1 MVLLVF
7 FNVANCLT
15 LYIGLGIYLYV
26 CCTMHFEVH
35 YYMIPIAVAGCI
47 QFIKLIIDL
56 IKSGSLHWDSILTA
70 GGFPSVHSWLTSS
83 VAALVFMVEGANSLL
98 FAVTLWFVVLI
109 SYDAMNVRYEAW
121 RHAYYL
127 NHIRVELKDV
137 LWQKEDSSVRLKE
150 RIGHTPLEVIWWVVC
165 GVVFTVLLY
174 QVLYI
179 W

>member
-56 IKSGSLHWDSILTA
+56 IQSGKLHWDSILTA
-70 GGFPSVHSWLTSS
+70 
-83 VAALVFMVEGANSLL
+83 
-98 FAVTLWFVVLI
+98 
-109 SYDAMNVRYEAW
+109 
-121 RHAYYL
+121 
-127 NHIRVELKDV
+127 
-137 LWQKEDSSVRLKE
+137 
-150 RIGHTPLEVIWWVVC
+150 
-165 GVVFTVLLY
+165 
-174 QVLYI
+174 
-179 W
+179 